1 MNTETKKLD
10 FNTREALLKLLSED
24 EIARLGTNDAGPRLP
39 DGDEYVDLE
48 QLRKGV
54 QRVAPYSIVRM
65 GHVLPR
71 SGVSAETWRKICARL
86 AEGIAQ
92 P

>member
-1 MNTETKKLD
+1 MNTETKKAI
-10 FNTREALLKLLSED
+10 FATRDALLKLLSED
-24 EIARLGTNDAGPRLP
+24 EVARLSTNEAGPRLP

-71 SGVSAETWRKICARL
+71 SAIRAETWRKICARL
-86 AEGIAQ
+86 AEGLA
-92 P
+92 